1 MATTNNTTELRLAQL
16 AALAE
21 QPKTTQNTASDAKR
35 PKAKL
40 YLNIGYN
47 HPTEGRINLPFN
59 LSLDHMSNKDV
70 KGSDDWAVKAHL
82 ANDLLAA
89 LRDLVAGITPGEAVE
104 LPSNF
109 TIEAYHAKVDEG
121 PSESTVDRLAAARA
135 AMPKLSF
142 GN

>member
-1 MATTNNTTELRLAQL
+1 MSQTTTELRLAQL
-16 AALAE
+16 AALAAGAA
-21 QPKTTQNTASDAKR
+21 PKANQNTALDAKK

-40 YLNIGYN
+40 YLNVGYN

-59 LSLDHMSNKDV
+59 LSLDYMNDKDT

-82 ANDLLAA
+82 ANDLLVM

-104 LPSNF
+104 LPANF
-109 TIEAYHAKVDEG
+109 TIEAYHAKTDEG
-121 PSESTVDRLAAARA
+121 PSEAAVDRLAAARA

-142 GN
+142 SN

>member
-1 MATTNNTTELRLAQL
+1 MSQNTTELRLAQL
-16 AALAE
+16 KQLATGSAPKAGQNAA
-21 QPKTTQNTASDAKR
+21 DAKK

-40 YLNIGYN
+40 YLNIGYV

-59 LSLDHMSNKDV
+59 LSLDYMSDKDV
-70 KGSDDWAVKAHL
+70 KGGDDWAVKAHL
-82 ANDLLAA
+82 ANDLLAM
-89 LRDLVAGITPGEAVE
+89 LRELVAGIEPGQAVE
-104 LPSNF
+104 LPNNF

>member
-1 MATTNNTTELRLAQL
+1 MANATELRLAQL
-16 AALAE
+16 AALAGGE
-21 QPKTTQNTASDAKR
+21 PKTTQNTASDAKR

-40 YLNIGYN
+40 YLNIGYV

-82 ANDLLAA
+82 ANDLLAM
-89 LRDLVAGITPGEAVE
+89 LRDLVSGIEPGQAIE
-104 LPSNF
+104 LPANF

-135 AMPKLSF
+135 AMPQLSF

>member
-1 MATTNNTTELRLAQL
+1 MTQNTTELRLAQL
-16 AALAE
+16 KQLAAGSA
-21 QPKTTQNTASDAKR
+21 PKAGQNTAADAKK

-40 YLNIGYN
+40 YLNIGYV

-59 LSLDHMSNKDV
+59 LSLDYMSDKDV
-70 KGSDDWAVKAHL
+70 KGGDDWAVKAHL
-82 ANDLLAA
+82 ANDLLAM
-89 LRDLVAGITPGEAVE
+89 LRELVAGIEPGQAVE

-121 PSESTVDRLAAARA
+121 PSEAAVDRLAAARA
-135 AMPKLSF
+135 AMPQLSF

>member
-1 MATTNNTTELRLAQL
+1 MATTGNTTELRLAQL

-21 QPKTTQNTASDAKR
+21 QPKTTQNTASDAKK

-40 YLNIGYN
+40 YLNIGYV

-59 LSLDHMSNKDV
+59 LSLDYMSDKDV
-70 KGSDDWAVKAHL
+70 KGGDDWAVKAHL
-82 ANDLLAA
+82 ANDLLAM
-89 LRDLVAGITPGEAVE
+89 LRELVAGIEPGQAVE
-104 LPSNF
+104 LPNNF

-121 PSESTVDRLAAARA
+121 PSESTIDRLAAARA

>member
-1 MATTNNTTELRLAQL
+1 MANTTELRLAQL

-21 QPKTTQNTASDAKR
+21 QPKTTQNTATDAKK

-40 YLNIGYN
+40 YLNIGYV

-70 KGSDDWAVKAHL
+70 KGGDDWAVKAHL
-82 ANDLLAA
+82 ANDLLAM

-104 LPSNF
+104 LPNNF
-109 TIEAYHAKVDEG
+109 TIEAYHAKSDEG
-121 PSESTVDRLAAARA
+121 PSEAAVDRLAAARA